1 MRMFN
6 RAFVV
11 LLVVCSLTAV
21 FADEAAKAVEPAL
34 TVEAAE
40 AVKDAKVA
48 RFVEVDE
55 TVEPSDSYQLSINS
69 QNMAVFTDQDVELPA
84 DAAKAKV
91 RLVVAPD
98 KQFTYGGI
106 SLSYPR
112 YFTFEADLSEPGVK
126 LWSLSGNKAVLMV
139 QRYPVEM
146 SHRTM
151 AEQLLPSFGEG
162 NSTLGECEMM
172 LSNVKTAGSRVVTT
186 IGEGTIAQEIYS
198 FEMKAGSLLLI
209 LQDTLE
215 PSGKNSSEFTTFRD
229 QLSKT
234 FKITR

>member
-1 MRMFN
+1 MKLFKLV
-6 RAFVV
+6 FVV
-11 LLVVCSLTAV
+11 LLVTCSLTTV
-21 FADEAAKAVEPAL
+21 FAEEANI
-34 TVEAAE
+34 TAE
-40 AVKDAKVA
+40 IVKDAEPAKDTEVT

-55 TVEPSDSYQLSINS
+55 TVEPSDSYHLSINN
-69 QNMAVFTDQDVELPA
+69 QKVPVFTDQDVELPA
-84 DAAKAKV
+84 DAANAKV
-91 RLVVAPD
+91 RLVVAPE
-98 KQFTYGGI
+98 KQFTYGGV
-106 SLSYPR
+106 SLGYPR
-112 YFTFEADLSEPGVK
+112 YFTFESDLSEPEVK
-126 LWSLSGNKAVLMV
+126 LWSLSGNKAVLMI

-146 SHRTM
+146 NHRTM

-162 NSTLGECEMM
+162 NSTLGECEIT
-172 LSNVKTAGSRVVTT
+172 LNNVKTAGSLVVTT

-215 PSGKNSSEFTTFRD
+215 PAGKNSGEFTAFRD